1 MWGKRTGYP
10 QRVDPFGYPMPKAN
24 QQPLAISPLFLAP
37 PTPFS
42 HLHDNEAFSMKGGWP
57 NFRVLAFGSKKTKTQ
72 KT

>member
-1 MWGKRTGYP
+1 
-10 QRVDPFGYPMPKAN
+10 MPKAN